1 MKTSYLVI
9 LGSLASLAACSTSV
23 EPEAQLGAQTAPLY
37 KGPQDTFFAPG
48 ASIPVCW
55 DTAGYEGE
63 KAQAQAAI
71 DRTWV
76 AQANIDVT
84 YEATC
89 PTSADSRR
97 VRLWIGEHTDNSNQ
111 GGNGEAQASGPGAL
125 VGPGG
130 ISIKFWFKP
139 DHTATSSRI
148 AYLAVHEFGHIL
160 GFSHEQDQDTPAAIA
175 CRTGMC
181 KAQTKM
187 TFEACMADAASNQGG
202 TPIGAYDPKSVMNY
216 CGPIKGKLSPDD
228 EVGVRKVYGKRPRA
242 RDEDMPSAAMVAFAG
257 MEVAATRTATG
268 SVQVLDHLVSHPWDE
283 VSPIDIGGS
292 VVGTPVL
299 AATSSTLY
307 VFARGADNAV
317 WYKQRD
323 TAGVWSPS
331 ATGWISLGGVISARP
346 AVAVSPSGRLDL
358 FVRGTAGDI
367 HHKALYS
374 GAWVPSISTWEPL
387 GGSTLGAP
395 AAVSVGENRPQ
406 VYAVAADRTLVRVAA
421 DTWGRFTSLTPW
433 ENLGGQVTST
443 PAVVSTEPGKV
454 DIVVKGTD
462 GKLYQ
467 RSFNGVS
474 WSPSSGYRA
483 LNRAIVGAPA
493 LVSGAPGR
501 LDLFAQDPYGQVI
514 HTWAQGP
521 TNTYPAPS
529 PVLSNG
535 WDELRGLSYGAP
547 AAVAFGP
554 QLDVLAI
561 GTTDA
566 PQAMSWTG
574 SSWQSWESTPM
585 QSVW

>member
-1 MKTSYLVI
+1 MKTSYLFI

-23 EPEAQLGAQTAPLY
+23 EPEAELGAQTAPLY
-37 KGPQDTFFAPG
+37 KGPHDAFFASG
-48 ASIPVCW
+48 ATLPVCW
-55 DTAGYEGE
+55 ATAGYADE
-63 KAQAQAAI
+63 KAQVQAAI
-71 DRTWV
+71 DRTWP
-76 AQANIDVT
+76 AQANIKVT

-89 PTSADSRR
+89 PTNADSRR
-97 VRLWIGEHTDNSNQ
+97 IRLWIGVHTDDSNG
-111 GGNGEAQASGPGAL
+111 GGNGQAQASGPAAL
-125 VGPGG
+125 VAPGG

-139 DHTATSSRI
+139 DHTANPARI
-148 AYLAVHEFGHIL
+148 AYLAVHEFGHVL
-160 GFSHEQDQDTPAAIA
+160 GFSHEQDQNNPAAIE
-175 CRTGMC
+175 CRAGMC
-181 KAQTKM
+181 RAQT
-187 TFEACMADAASNQGG
+187 TQSYDACMAGAALNEGG
-202 TPIGAYDPKSVMNY
+202 TPIGAYDPASVMNY
-216 CGPIKGKLSPDD
+216 CGGNMGVLSPDD

-242 RDEDMPSAAMVAFAG
+242 RDEDMPSASVVAFAG
-257 MEVAATRTATG
+257 TEVAATRTASG
-268 SVQVLDHLVSHPWDE
+268 SVQVLDHMVSYPWGDA
-283 VSPIDIGGS
+283 SPIDIGGN

-299 AATSSTLY
+299 AATTTTLY

-317 WYKQRD
+317 WYKQRSA
-323 TAGVWSPS
+323 AGVWSPS

-406 VYAVAADRTLVRVAA
+406 VYVVGADRALVRKAADA
-421 DTWGRFTSLTPW
+421 WGRFTASTPW
-433 ENLGGQVTST
+433 ENLGGQVAST
-443 PAVVSTEPGKV
+443 PAVVSTEAGKV

-462 GKLYQ
+462 GSLYQ
-467 RSFNGVS
+467 KSFNGLG
-474 WSPSSGYRA
+474 WSPQSGYRA

-514 HTWAQGP
+514 HTWAQGR
-521 TNTYPAPS
+521 TDIYPAPS

-535 WDELRGLSYGAP
+535 WDELRGLSYGTP
-547 AAVAFGP
+547 GVVAFGP
-554 QLDVLAI
+554 RLDLLAI
-561 GTTDA
+561 STSDV
-566 PQAMSWTG
+566 PQAQGWTG
-574 SSWQSWESTPM
+574 SNWRNWESTQM

>member
-1 MKTSYLVI
+1 MKTSYLFI
-9 LGSLASLAACSTSV
+9 LGSLASLAACSSSV
-23 EPEAQLGAQTAPLY
+23 EPQGDLATQASPLY
-37 KGPQDTFFAPG
+37 KGPNDSFFAPG
-48 ASIPVCW
+48 TPIQVCW
-55 DTAGYEGE
+55 DSLGFEDE
-63 KAQAQAAI
+63 KAVAQAAI

-76 AQANIDVT
+76 AQANLDVT
-84 YEATC
+84 WESTC
-89 PTSADSRR
+89 PIEFRSRR
-97 VRLWIGEHTDNSNQ
+97 VRLWIGPHTDDSND
-111 GGNGEAQASGPGAL
+111 GGNGQAQESGPAAL

-130 ISIKFWFKP
+130 ISIMFWFKL
-139 DHTATSSRI
+139 DHTTLPSRI
-148 AYLAVHEFGHIL
+148 EYLAVHEFGHIL
-160 GFSHEQDQDTPAAIA
+160 GFSHEQDQNTPAAIA
-175 CRTGMC
+175 CRTKKC
-181 KAQTKM
+181 KAQRDM
-187 TFEACMADAASNQGG
+187 TFDDCMVEAAKNEGG
-202 TPIGAYDPKSVMNY
+202 TPIGAYDPLSVMNY
-216 CGPIKGKLSPDD
+216 CRAPAGALSPDD

-242 RDEDMPSAAMVAFAG
+242 RDEDMPASSLVAFAG
-257 MEVAATRTATG
+257 MEVAATRSASG
-268 SVQVLDHLVSHPWDE
+268 SVQVLDHTVPSSWGSIPP
-283 VSPIDIGGS
+283 VDIGGN

-299 AATSSTLY
+299 AATASTLY

-317 WYKQRD
+317 WYKQR
-323 TAGVWSPS
+323 TAGGVWSPS

-358 FVRGTAGDI
+358 FVRGAAGDI

-395 AAVSVGENRPQ
+395 VAVSVGENRPQ
-406 VYAVAADRTLVRVAA
+406 VYAVASDRSLVRVAA
-421 DTWGRFTSLTPW
+421 DAWGRFTASTPW

-454 DIVVKGTD
+454 DIVVKGID

-467 RSFNGVS
+467 KSFNGLG
-474 WSPSSGYRA
+474 WSPASGYRA
-483 LNRAIVGAPA
+483 LDRAIVGAPA

-514 HTWAQGP
+514 HTWAQGR
-521 TNTYPAPS
+521 TDIYPAPS

-535 WDELRGLSYGAP
+535 WDELRGLSYGTP

-554 QLDVLAI
+554 RLDALAI

-566 PQAMSWTG
+566 PQALGWTG